1 MYGGLARVLS
11 GERRHGMPVA
21 RERAIQLSYNPYLV
35 MKIHSLNIL
44 AVLGGLS
51 LAVAT
56 PAFASDAEDMFHRMD
71 LNGDKKV
78 TTAENLQFAEAMFQQ
93 SDADRDGK
101 VSVAEC
107 ESSSAKDGK
116 EVDKQATVTH
126 MRLVDTDG
134 DGQINKVENAAFAKN
149 AFTRGDKNSDGVL
162 TEGEFEEAHQAMK
175 KERKD

>member
-1 MYGGLARVLS
+1 
-11 GERRHGMPVA
+11 
-21 RERAIQLSYNPYLV
+21 
-35 MKIHSLNIL
+35 MKNHSLKSIALL
-44 AVLGGLS
+44 AGSLS
-51 LAVAT
+51 LAAVT

-78 TTAENLQFAEAMFQQ
+78 TTTENLQFAETMFKQ

-101 VSVAEC
+101 ISAAEC
-107 ESSSAKDGK
+107 ESASAKHDK
-116 EVDKQATVTH
+116 KVDKQATVTH

-134 DGQINKVENAAFAKN
+134 DGQINGTENTAFAKN
-149 AFTRGDKNSDGVL
+149 TFTRADRNSDGVL